1 MRIYIAAPLS
11 APTFEKMEM
20 NADTAIEAGI
30 LLMLAGHTPFIPH
43 LMLYVDK
50 YYHDCEM
57 DRADVLGVLDYEDY
71 MKYDLAWLRMC
82 DAILWLSSSP
92 GADRELMIAQKIGLK
107 VFKSVTE
114 VLKHD
119 TANM

>member
-1 MRIYIAAPLS
+1 MKIYIAAPLS
-11 APTFEKMEM
+11 APTFGKMEM

-43 LMLYVDK
+43 LMIYVDK

-57 DRADVLGVLDYEDY
+57 DRTGTLDYEDY
-71 MKYDLAWLRMC
+71 MKYDLEWLRMC
-82 DAILWLSSSP
+82 DAILYLSSSP